1 MTPFRILVKSP
12 SNIALVKYMGKLPGG
27 GNLPANPSISMTLS
41 GLATFLELRV
51 TPAPTFSRRWVS
63 EAPSGGKGDSPKL
76 DRAGEE
82 KFLAHFDRCV
92 SRLPNLLPNEFMT
105 RTGTVEIRSSNTFP
119 HAAGIAS
126 SASSFSALTL
136 ACAGWLAKD
145 PEAFKCKFKSDPE
158 LRTSLAQLSREGSG
172 SSCRSFD
179 GPYVAWEGEQ
189 VKVLQTK
196 LPPLSDL
203 VVVISSGTK
212 KVGSSEAHA
221 RVASSPHWSGRVERA
236 GARFK
241 SLTHTIELGDFK
253 SLSEIA
259 DADFRDMHQLFE
271 TAEPPFSYFSEGTS
285 RVLDFLDEAASE
297 SKIAVTLDAG
307 PNVHVLVPQA
317 EEAHWK
323 RTLSLQ
329 FPEYPILVDREGKGA
344 EIL

>member
-1 MTPFRILVKSP
+1 MIPFRILVKSP

-41 GLATFLELRV
+41 SLATFLEIRSA
-51 TPAPTFSRRWVS
+51 PASTLSRRWVS
-63 EAPSGGKGDSPKL
+63 EVPSGGKGDSPKL

-82 KFLAHFDRCV
+82 KFLAHFDRCM
-92 SRLPNLLPNEFMT
+92 SRLPNLLPTEFIP
-105 RTGTVEIRSSNTFP
+105 RTGAVEIRSSNTFP

-126 SASSFSALTL
+126 SAPSFSALTL

-145 PEAFKCKFKSDPE
+145 PEAFKVKFKSDPA
-158 LRTSLAQLSREGSG
+158 LRASLARLSREGSG

-189 VKVLQTK
+189 VKVLETK

-221 RVASSPHWSGRVERA
+221 RVSSSPNWSGRVGRA
-236 GARFK
+236 EKRYKA
-241 SLTHTIELGDFK
+241 LMHAIDLGDFK

-285 RVLDFLDEAASE
+285 RVLDFLYEAASE

-307 PNVHVLVPQA
+307 PKVHVLAPQSVT
-317 EEAHWK
+317 AHLK
-323 RTLSLQ
+323 RTPALQ
-329 FPEYPILVDREGKGA
+329 FPEYPILVDREGHGA